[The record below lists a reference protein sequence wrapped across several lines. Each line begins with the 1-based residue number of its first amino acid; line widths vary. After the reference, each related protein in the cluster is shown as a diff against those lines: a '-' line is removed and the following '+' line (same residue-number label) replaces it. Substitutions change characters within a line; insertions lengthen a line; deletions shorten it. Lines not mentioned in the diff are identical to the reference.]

1 MRDALLQ
8 HTHEMRTAI
17 RCRPPLST
25 PSPTCVCG
33 PLALPR
39 SSPHSLLPS
48 CVSANDVANAFATS
62 VGSKALTVRQ
72 ACCIAVVME
81 FVGACFMGGEVVKT
95 IRGSLANVNDFK
107 DNPPLLMWGCLCVDI
122 GTAVWLLVA
131 TKYEMP
137 VSTTHSCVG
146 GMIGMTIALRGANSV
161 IWFKP
166 ADATSGGI
174 PGGFLAIVVSWF
186 ISPLL
191 SAITSAV
198 LFFIVRLI
206 LRTKNP
212 FENSVRTY
220 PFMVFFCVM
229 IVSIYMLTK
238 GISSKSANLDL
249 LKNEQKFGIACAIAA
264 VFAALSIPPTIYMR
278 QRIVSGKFVAP
289 PLAIEVALEQLAA
302 AGKPEFKL
310 EYEKKHAAAIKR
322 EYLSLKEN
330 GKIGPSPRTSSAE
343 STVVDLTSGDAEAG
357 PTEAGT
363 VLPSLQLNASQLKAI
378 AKDSTKGKAVEA
390 AEAIDETKVQEYYRR
405 ATASMMASLNAD
417 VHGAVIAD
425 ERTFKVHMKAER
437 FDKRSEAM
445 FTYLQVFSACFD
457 SLAHG
462 ANDVANAV
470 GPFSTVFLLYNGEKI
485 GSNLDMGEWRY
496 MILGFGG
503 AGISIGLL
511 LYGSQILRAIG
522 VKLAV
527 ITPARGFCIE
537 MGSACIVILGSY
549 YGIPLSTTHCQ
560 VGSTVGVGMLEGLGG
575 INWIVV
581 GKSFFGWLVT
591 CLFVAVLAGLL
602 AGFGAFAPSAR
613 YPDVNFV
620 NCSTSSRC

>member
-1 MRDALLQ
+1 MRDVLL
-8 HTHEMRTAI
+8 HNTHEMRTAI
-17 RCRPPLST
+17 RCRPPLSK
-25 PSPTCVCG
+25 PSPTRVCG

-206 LRTKNP
+206 LRTKSP

-220 PFMVFFCVM
+220 PVMVFFCVM

-249 LKNEQKFGIACAIAA
+249 LSNEQKFGIACAIAA

-278 QRIVSGKFVAP
+278 QRIVSGKFAAP
-289 PLAIEVALEQLAA
+289 PLAIEVALEQRAA

-310 EYEKKHAAAIKR
+310 EYEKRHAVALKK
-322 EYLSLKEN
+322 EYLVLQEGLKEKRKIVQSTTT
-330 GKIGPSPRTSSAE
+330 GKVRLAE
-343 STVVDLTSGDAEAG
+343 STTTFDAEIA
-357 PTEAGT
+357 
-363 VLPSLQLNASQLKAI
+363 VLPTLQLSPAQRKSM
-378 AKDSTKGKAVEA
+378 AKDSTKGMESAVEA
-390 AEAIDETKVQEYYRR
+390 VDETRVQEYYRR

-425 ERTFKVHMKAER
+425 ERTFQVHMKAER

-470 GPFSTVFLLYNGEKI
+470 GPFSTIFLLYNGEKI

-602 AGFGAFAPSAR
+602 AGFGGFAPSAR
-613 YPDVNFV
+613 YPVVNFV

>member
-1 MRDALLQ
+1 M
-8 HTHEMRTAI
+8 
-17 RCRPPLST
+17 
-25 PSPTCVCG
+25 
-33 PLALPR
+33 
-39 SSPHSLLPS
+39 
-48 CVSANDVANAFATS
+48 ANAFATS

-166 ADATSGGI
+166 GDSTTGGI
-174 PGGFLAIVVSWF
+174 PGGFLSIVVSWF
-186 ISPLL
+186 ISPAL
-191 SAITSAV
+191 SAVAAGV

-206 LRTKNP
+206 LRSKNP

-229 IVSIYMLTK
+229 IVAIYMLTK

-249 LKNEQKFGIACAIAA
+249 LEDEQKFGIACAIAA

-278 QRIVSGKFVAP
+278 QRIVSGKFAAP
-289 PLAIEVALEQLAA
+289 PLAIEVALEQRAA

-310 EYEKKHAAAIKR
+310 EYEKRHAAALKR
-322 EYLSLKEN
+322 EYLTLQGERKEN
-330 GKIGPSPRTSSAE
+330 RKIVQSTTTGRVRLAE
-343 STVVDLTSGDAEAG
+343 STTTFDAEIA
-357 PTEAGT
+357 
-363 VLPSLQLNASQLKAI
+363 VLPTLQLSPAQRKSM
-378 AKDSTKGKAVEA
+378 AKDSTKGMESAVEA
-390 AEAIDETKVQEYYRR
+390 VDETRVQEYYRR

-425 ERTFKVHMKAER
+425 ERTFQVHMNAER
-437 FDKRSEAM
+437 FYKRSEAM

-470 GPFSTVFLLYNGEKI
+470 GPFATVFLLYNGEKI

-537 MGSACIVILGSY
+537 MGSASIVILGSY

-575 INWIVV
+575 INWVVV

-602 AGFGAFAPSAR
+602 AGFGGFAPSAR
-613 YPDVNFV
+613 YPVVNFV

>member
-1 MRDALLQ
+1 MRDVLL
-8 HTHEMRTAI
+8 HNTHEMRTAI
-17 RCRPPLST
+17 RCRPPLSK
-25 PSPTCVCG
+25 PSPTRVCG

-107 DNPPLLMWGCLCVDI
+107 DNPPLLMWGCLMVDI

-146 GMIGMTIALRGANSV
+146 GMIGMTIALRGSNAV
-161 IWFKP
+161 IWYKP
-166 ADATSGGI
+166 ADAASPL
-174 PGGFLAIVVSWF
+174 PGGFLSIVVSWF
-186 ISPLL
+186 LSPLL

-220 PFMVFFCVM
+220 PIMVFFCVM
-229 IVSIYMLTK
+229 IVAIYMLTK
-238 GISSKSANLDL
+238 GVVSKSSNFDL
-249 LKNEQKFGIACAIAA
+249 LPNDQKFGIACAIAA
-264 VFAALSIPPTIYMR
+264 VFAVLAIPPTIYMR
-278 QRIVSGKFVAP
+278 QRIVSGKFAAP
-289 PLAIEVALEQLAA
+289 PLAIEVALEQRAL

-310 EYEKKHAAAIKR
+310 EYEKRHAAALKK
-322 EYLSLKEN
+322 EYLVLQKQHKEE
-330 GKIGPSPRTSSAE
+330 GIETSSAE
-343 STVVDLTSGDAEAG
+343 STTTGDAEAG
-357 PTEAGT
+357 AAEAGT
-363 VLPSLQLNASQLKAI
+363 VLPTLQLNATQLKSM
-378 AKDSTKGKAVEA
+378 AKDSTKGKGEA
-390 AEAIDETKVQEYYRR
+390 IEAIDETKVQEYYRR
-405 ATASMMASLNAD
+405 VTASMMASLNSD

-425 ERTFKVHMKAER
+425 ERTFQVHMKAER

-470 GPFSTVFLLYNGEKI
+470 GPFATVFLLYNGEKI
-485 GSNLDMGEWRY
+485 GSNLDMGEYRF
-496 MILGFGG
+496 MILGLGG

-537 MGSACIVILGSY
+537 MGSASIVILGSY

-581 GKSFFGWLVT
+581 GKSFFGWLIT

-613 YPDVNFV
+613 YPVVNFV

>member
-1 MRDALLQ
+1 M
-8 HTHEMRTAI
+8 
-17 RCRPPLST
+17 
-25 PSPTCVCG
+25 
-33 PLALPR
+33 
-39 SSPHSLLPS
+39 
-48 CVSANDVANAFATS
+48 
-62 VGSKALTVRQ
+62 GSKALTVRQ

-122 GTAVWLLVA
+122 ATAVWLLVA

-146 GMIGMTIALRGANSV
+146 GMIGMTIALRGSNSV

-166 ADATSGGI
+166 GDSTTGGI
-174 PGGFLAIVVSWF
+174 PGGFLSIVVSWF
-186 ISPLL
+186 ISPAL
-191 SAITSAV
+191 SAVAAGV

-206 LRTKNP
+206 LRSKNP

-229 IVSIYMLTK
+229 IVAIYMLTK

-249 LKNEQKFGIACAIAA
+249 LEDEQKFGIACAIAA
-264 VFAALSIPPTIYMR
+264 VFAVLAIPPTIYMR
-278 QRIVSGKFVAP
+278 QRIVSGKFAAP
-289 PLAIEVALEQLAA
+289 PLAIEVALEQRAA

-310 EYEKKHAAAIKR
+310 EYEKRHAVALKK
-322 EYLSLKEN
+322 EYLVLQEGLKEKRKIVQSTTT
-330 GKIGPSPRTSSAE
+330 GKVRLAE
-343 STVVDLTSGDAEAG
+343 STTTFDAEIA
-357 PTEAGT
+357 
-363 VLPSLQLNASQLKAI
+363 VLPTLQLSPAQRKSM
-378 AKDSTKGKAVEA
+378 AKDSTKGMESAVEA
-390 AEAIDETKVQEYYRR
+390 VDETRVQEYYRR

-537 MGSACIVILGSY
+537 MGSASIIILGSY

-575 INWIVV
+575 INWVVV

-613 YPDVNFV
+613 YPVVNFV